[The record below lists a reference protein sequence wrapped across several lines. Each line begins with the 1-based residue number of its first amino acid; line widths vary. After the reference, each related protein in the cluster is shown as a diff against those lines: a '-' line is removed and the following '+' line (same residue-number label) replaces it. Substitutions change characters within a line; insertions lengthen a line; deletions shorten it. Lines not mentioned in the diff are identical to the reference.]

1 MLRRLLLGLLK
12 GALVGGVLGALLVFG
27 LGVPVM
33 QAWLA
38 YLAAVVVGALTG
50 LVAGKPIWASGARVE
65 AGLKAAAG
73 AIVAGVGMIAVR
85 RWLNVNLDLGA
96 LGKGGLGSL
105 SIVSL
110 PLIATVLG
118 LLFEADNT
126 GDDGPPVTK
135 KRVEPDK
142 LRLPGEEAGLEE
154 TEQELGDE
162 SREASAS
169 ESRRLH

>member
-1 MLRRLLLGLLK
+1 MLRRILFGLLK

-27 LGVPVM
+27 LGMPVM
-33 QAWLA
+33 QPWLA
-38 YLAAVVVGALTG
+38 YLAAVVTGALTG
-50 LVAGKPIWASGARVE
+50 LVAGKPIWTAGARVE
-65 AGLKAAAG
+65 AGLKAAVGAVIAG
-73 AIVAGVGMIAVR
+73 LGMLALR
-85 RWLNVNLDLGA
+85 KWLNVNLDLGA

-105 SIVSL
+105 SIASL

-126 GDDGPPVTK
+126 GEEGPPETK

-142 LRLPGEEAGLEE
+142 LRLPGEAETLEE
-154 TEQELGDE
+154 SEAELE
-162 SREASAS
+162 KSREATAS